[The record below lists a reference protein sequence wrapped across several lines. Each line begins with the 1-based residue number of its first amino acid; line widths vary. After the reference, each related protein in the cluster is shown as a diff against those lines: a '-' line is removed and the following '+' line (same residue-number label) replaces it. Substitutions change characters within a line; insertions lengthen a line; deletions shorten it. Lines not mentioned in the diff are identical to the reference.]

1 VIAERILFIGGR
13 ISRISFLVIIVVVL
27 IKPSSIPIIL
37 EDKFVA
43 WYGEPRA
50 VLELYESI
58 KSLGLVAMIGHF
70 VGDQDN
76 YKQDLSDLKRIN
88 IDIFL
93 SSKIS
98 ALA

>member
-1 VIAERILFIGGR
+1 LSIL
-13 ISRISFLVIIVVVL
+13 IVVVTIL
-27 IKPSSIPIIL
+27 IRPSSIAIIL
-37 EDKFVA
+37 EDEFVA
-43 WYGEPRA
+43 GECEPRA

>member
-1 VIAERILFIGGR
+1 
-13 ISRISFLVIIVVVL
+13 
-27 IKPSSIPIIL
+27 
-37 EDKFVA
+37 
-43 WYGEPRA
+43 
-50 VLELYESI
+50 
-58 KSLGLVAMIGHF
+58 VAMIGHF

>member
-1 VIAERILFIGGR
+1 LSIL
-13 ISRISFLVIIVVVL
+13 IVVVTIL
-27 IKPSSIPIIL
+27 IRPSSIAIIL
-37 EDKFVA
+37 EDEFVA
-43 WYGEPRA
+43 GEGEPRA

-58 KSLGLVAMIGHF
+58 ESLGLVAMIGHF

-88 IDIFL
+88 IYIFL

-98 ALA
+98 ALTQRLGIRYDN

>member
-43 WYGEPRA
+43 W
-50 VLELYESI
+50 
-58 KSLGLVAMIGHF
+58 
-70 VGDQDN
+70 
-76 YKQDLSDLKRIN
+76 
-88 IDIFL
+88 
-93 SSKIS
+93 
-98 ALA
+98 

>member
-1 VIAERILFIGGR
+1 MYVNGAVNRYAGFPLGNKDDTTYN
-13 ISRISFLVIIVVVL
+13 SF
-27 IKPSSIPIIL
+27 
-37 EDKFVA
+37 
-43 WYGEPRA
+43 
-50 VLELYESI
+50 
-58 KSLGLVAMIGHF
+58 
-70 VGDQDN
+70 GDQDN